1 MIALMHKVADP
12 GTTEGERWADMR
24 VHVVRNPIM
33 TELGYSSKLNAEWA
47 FLSMLRDEGRRAATF
62 LEENGDDLGKRSSV
76 DLDRLLEG
84 L

>member
-1 MIALMHKVADP
+1 
-12 GTTEGERWADMR
+12 
-24 VHVVRNPIM
+24 
-33 TELGYSSKLNAEWA
+33 
-47 FLSMLRDEGRRAATF
+47 MLRDEGRRAATF